1 MMILIDGYN
10 LLHSIQKTSED
21 LESITDVQLC
31 NIISRYLVRI
41 AEDGEIIFDGIGP
54 PEKSAFDN
62 INKLEVIFAGRTSDA
77 DSVIEDKI
85 KTSTAPKKL
94 TVVSSDRRIRRAA
107 RARKA
112 VSVKSDVFWGRL
124 CKQLARK
131 NLPKEPAEKRHG
143 LTESETEQWLELF
156 DLNQ

>member
-1 MMILIDGYN
+1 MFLIDGYN

-21 LESITDVQLC
+21 FESVTDVQLC
-31 NIISRYLVRI
+31 HALGRYLGRI
-41 AEDGEIIFDGIGP
+41 AETGEIVFDGTGP
-54 PEKSAFDN
+54 PEKNAFDN

-77 DSVIEDKI
+77 DTVIEDKI

-94 TVVSSDRRIRRAA
+94 TVVSSDRRVRKAA

-131 NLPKEPAEKRHG
+131 NPPKEPAEKRHG
-143 LTESETEQWLELF
+143 LTESETEKWLELF